1 MIGTDTDETL
11 ERAGAGPEWAR
22 PVIDAAALWLH
33 TAYTPANTKTTHANS
48 LGIPRADQRLWRGEP
63 TSHHNVRD
71 LPSPTAFFPWC
82 AAAGINP
89 LTTMTRDG
97 LRAWITTQTAAGV
110 AKSTQKARLGA
121 VSAWY
126 REMRVRG
133 LTDFEVPAALPQ
145 TERRNLGVLK
155 PAPKNPTVPVT
166 LAQVRALRTAAA
178 LYPRRGS
185 TPARYRV
192 IIAMLSTT
200 GIRAEELCTLDRGDI
215 HRAGPDGQPAAWI
228 LGKGDVGRWVRLTPL
243 ALEAIEDYIADR
255 DAEQNSG
262 VLAVAGQISAKPAE
276 QPLLITSR
284 GRRLQPQ
291 EITRALRTLARWLL
305 RHATG
310 SGSSTLRA
318 HAAALRPV
326 ADTLHPHSIRHF
338 YAITAENH
346 GIPISNIS
354 ADLGHASIA
363 TTEIYLEQ
371 GRRLAGTA
379 APILADLIT
388 AGEELALLPQPVEK
402 RTPGSS

>member
-1 MIGTDTDETL
+1 MTGTEPGEAL

-22 PVIDAAALWLH
+22 PIIDAAALWLH
-33 TAYTPANTKTTHANS
+33 TAYTPATTKTTHANS
-48 LGIPRADQRLWRGEP
+48 LGIPRADQRLWRGAS
-63 TSHHNVRD
+63 TAHHNVRN

-89 LTTMTRDG
+89 LTAMTRDG
-97 LRAWITTQTAAGV
+97 LRAWITTQTTAGV

-126 REMRVRG
+126 REMRARR

-155 PAPKNPTVPVT
+155 PAPKNPTVPLT
-166 LAQVRALRTAAA
+166 LAQVRALRTAAT

-192 IIAMLSTT
+192 IVTVLTTT
-200 GIRAEELCTLDRGDI
+200 GIRAEELCTLDRGSI

-228 LGKGDVGRWVRLTPL
+228 IGKGGEGRWIRLTGIAIDAVDDYL
-243 ALEAIEDYIADR
+243 AAR
-255 DAEQNSG
+255 DAEDNTG
-262 VLAVAGQISAKPAE
+262 VLAVAGQVSATPAE
-276 QPLLITSR
+276 QPLLVTSR

-291 EITRALRTLARWLL
+291 EVTRALRTLARWLV

-310 SGSSTLRA
+310 SGNSTLRA

-338 YAITAENH
+338 YAITAEAH
-346 GIPISNIS
+346 GINVSNIS

-388 AGEELALLPQPVEK
+388 AGEDAALRP
-402 RTPGSS
+402 RDSAG

>member
-1 MIGTDTDETL
+1 M
-11 ERAGAGPEWAR
+11 R
-22 PVIDAAALWLH
+22 PVVDAAALWLH
-33 TAYTPANTKTTHANS
+33 TAYTPANTKTTHANAPS
-48 LGIPRADQRLWRGEP
+48 
-63 TSHHNVRD
+63 SHHNVRA
-71 LPSPTAFFPWC
+71 LPAATAFFPWC
-82 AAAGINP
+82 AAAGLNP
-89 LTTMTRDG
+89 LTDMTRDA
-97 LRAWITTQTAAGV
+97 LRAWVTTQTAAGV
-110 AKSTQKARLGA
+110 SKSTQKARLGA

-126 REMRVRG
+126 REMRSRG
-133 LTDFEVPAALPQ
+133 LTSFEVPAALPQ

-155 PAPKNPTVPVT
+155 PAPKNPTVPLT

-228 LGKGDVGRWVRLTPL
+228 LGKGGEGRWVRITPL
-243 ALEAIEDYIADR
+243 ALEAIEAYLAER
-255 DAEQNSG
+255 DTEQNSG
-262 VLAVAGQISAKPAE
+262 VLAVLGQVSAKPAE

-310 SGSSTLRA
+310 SRNSTLRA

-338 YAITAENH
+338 YAITAETH

-354 ADLGHASIA
+354 ADLGPTPPSPPPRSTSNKAAASPAPPHPSSPTSSPPAKNSPCYHAFSDRPFVERRRSWRRRRFSGSA
-363 TTEIYLEQ
+363 WSS
-371 GRRLAGTA
+371 GRR
-379 APILADLIT
+379 
-388 AGEELALLPQPVEK
+388 
-402 RTPGSS
+402 